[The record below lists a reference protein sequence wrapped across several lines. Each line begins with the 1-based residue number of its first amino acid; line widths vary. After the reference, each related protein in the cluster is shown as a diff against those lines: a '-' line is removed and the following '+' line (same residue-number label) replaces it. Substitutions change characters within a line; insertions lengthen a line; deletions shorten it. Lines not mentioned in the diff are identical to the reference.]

1 MNTWTS
7 LLWKQ
12 QCKKTDRG
20 GNQLYFVG
28 IDISKFKHDCA
39 IVDELGDVITPSW
52 SFQNDREGFSLL
64 KELLDALDGEKK
76 IGLEATGHYGQNLK
90 LFLENNDFSFMEF
103 NPLLINR
110 FVHSKSLRK
119 TKTDSIDA
127 LMIAQYLMTVEYK
140 PYPPSFYTLEKLKSL
155 TRFRDSLIRQRSK
168 QLVELTNILD
178 KVFPEFKSFFK
189 GRFSATA
196 LYILFH
202 YASPEKISN
211 MNSKSYEPL
220 RRLSRGRFSM
230 VDFVELKTLA
240 RNTVGST
247 CDYLLQEME
256 ITIDIYNQLQ
266 SKVEEIELQIHNCV
280 LGLTPPMLTI
290 PGIGV
295 ASAAVILSEFGDLSK
310 FNSPSKLLSFAGME
324 PGYFQSGTSE
334 STGKMV
340 KHGSSHL
347 RYAMMNCAQTVINNE
362 PTFAA
367 YYAKKRAEGK
377 EHRVALTHVA
387 KKLLRVIY
395 TLQTKE
401 LSYNPD
407 LVR

>member
-1 MNTWTS
+1 MAGAAKNAAPAITIGIEMDS
-7 LLWKQ
+7 ELLE
-12 QCKKTDRG
+12 
-20 GNQLYFVG
+20 QLMEIIEPMGLTPEMLIRRFLEWCV
-28 IDISKFKHDCA
+28 SPA
-39 IVDELGDVITPSW
+39 IKDESNGYESW
-52 SFQNDREGFSLL
+52 SVLL
-64 KELLDALDGEKK
+64 HMISQLSHFPLALGRRWM
-76 IGLEATGHYGQNLK
+76 IQ
-90 LFLENNDFSFMEF
+90 
-103 NPLLINR
+103 R
-110 FVHSKSLRK
+110 LRPRHQILQVRRI
-119 TKTDSIDA
+119 SIIDA

-155 TRFRDSLIRQRSK
+155 TRFRDSLIRQRSR

-178 KVFPEFKSFFK
+178 KVFPEFKPFFK

-196 LYILFH
+196 LYILSH

-266 SKVEEIELQIHNCV
+266 SKVEEVELQINDCV
-280 LGLTPPMLTI
+280 LGLAPPMLTV
-290 PGIGV
+290 PGIGA
-295 ASAAVILSEFGDLSK
+295 ASAAVILSEFGDFSRFK
-310 FNSPSKLLSFAGME
+310 SPAKLLSFAGLE

-347 RYAMMNCAQTVINNE
+347 RYAIMNCAQTVVNNE
-362 PTFAA
+362 PTFAT
-367 YYAKKRAEGK
+367 YYTKKRAEGK

-401 LSYNPD
+401 QSYNPD

>member
-1 MNTWTS
+1 M
-7 LLWKQ
+7 
-12 QCKKTDRG
+12 
-20 GNQLYFVG
+20 YFVG

-39 IVDELGDVITPSW
+39 IIDELGDVITPSW
-52 SFQNDREGFSLL
+52 SFQNDCEGFSLFR
-64 KELLDALDGEKK
+64 ELLDALDGEKK

-90 LFLENNDFSFMEF
+90 LFLENNGFTFMEF

-110 FVHSKSLRK
+110 FVRSKSLRK

-127 LMIAQYLMTVEYK
+127 LMIARYLMTVEYK
-140 PYPPSFYTLEKLKSL
+140 PYPPSFYTFEKLKSL

-178 KVFPEFKSFFK
+178 KVFPEFKPFFK
-189 GRFSATA
+189 GKFSVTA
-196 LYILFH
+196 LYILAH

-211 MNSKSYEPL
+211 MNSKSYESL

-230 VDFVELKTLA
+230 VDFVELKSLA
-240 RNTVGST
+240 RNTVGAT
-247 CDYLLQEME
+247 NDYLLQEME

-266 SKVEEIELQIHNCV
+266 SKVEEIEQQINDCV
-280 LGLTPPMLTI
+280 LVLDPPILTI

-295 ASAAVILSEFGDLSK
+295 SSAAVILSEFGDFSK
-310 FNSPSKLLSFAGME
+310 FSSPSKLLSFAGME
-324 PGYFQSGTSE
+324 PRYFQSGTSE
-334 STGKMV
+334 CTGKMV

-347 RYAMMNCAQTVINNE
+347 RYAIMNCAQTVINNE

-377 EHRVALTHVA
+377 GHRVALSHIA

-401 LSYNPD
+401 LTYNPEFI
-407 LVR
+407 R

>member
-1 MNTWTS
+1 M
-7 LLWKQ
+7 
-12 QCKKTDRG
+12 
-20 GNQLYFVG
+20 YFVG

-39 IVDELGDVITPSW
+39 VVDELGDVITPSW
-52 SFQNDREGFSLL
+52 SFQNDCEGFSLL
-64 KELLDALDGEKK
+64 RELLDALDGKKK
-76 IGLEATGHYGQNLK
+76 IGLEVTGHYGQNLK
-90 LFLENNDFSFMEF
+90 LFLANNDFSFMEF

-155 TRFRDSLIRQRSK
+155 TRFRDSLVRQRSK

-178 KVFPEFKSFFK
+178 KVFPEFKPFFK

-196 LYILFH
+196 LYLLSH
-202 YASPEKISN
+202 YASPEKISS

-220 RRLSRGRFSM
+220 RRLSRGKFSM

-240 RNTVGST
+240 GNTVGST

-256 ITIDIYNQLQ
+256 ITIDICNQLQ
-266 SKVEEIELQIHNCV
+266 SKVDEVEQQISDCV
-280 LGLTPPMLTI
+280 LGLDPSMLTI

-295 ASAAVILSEFGDLSK
+295 SSAAVILSEFGDLSK
-310 FNSPSKLLSFAGME
+310 FNSPSKLLSFAGIE

-347 RYAMMNCAQTVINNE
+347 RYAIMNCAQTVINNE

>member
-1 MNTWTS
+1 M
-7 LLWKQ
+7 
-12 QCKKTDRG
+12 
-20 GNQLYFVG
+20 YFVG
-28 IDISKFKHDCA
+28 IDVSKFKHDCA
-39 IVDELGDVITPSW
+39 IIDELGNVITPSW
-52 SFQNDREGFSLL
+52 SFQNDCEGFSLFR
-64 KELLDALDGEKK
+64 ELLDALDGEKK
-76 IGLEATGHYGQNLK
+76 IGLEATGHYGQKLK
-90 LFLENNDFSFMEF
+90 LFLENNGFTFMEF

-110 FVHSKSLRK
+110 FVRSKSLRK

-127 LMIAQYLMTVEYK
+127 LMIARYLMTVEYK
-140 PYPPSFYTLEKLKSL
+140 PYPPSFYTFEKLKSL

-178 KVFPEFKSFFK
+178 KVFPEFKPFFK
-189 GRFSATA
+189 GKFSVTA
-196 LYILFH
+196 LYILAH

-211 MNSKSYEPL
+211 MNSKSYESL

-230 VDFVELKTLA
+230 VDFVELKSLA
-240 RNTVGST
+240 RNTVGAT
-247 CDYLLQEME
+247 NDYLLQEME

-266 SKVEEIELQIHNCV
+266 SKVEEIEQQINDCV
-280 LGLTPPMLTI
+280 LVLDPPILTI

-295 ASAAVILSEFGDLSK
+295 SSAAVILSEFGDFSK
-310 FNSPSKLLSFAGME
+310 FSSPSKLLSFAGME
-324 PGYFQSGTSE
+324 PRYFQSGTSE
-334 STGKMV
+334 CTGKMV

-347 RYAMMNCAQTVINNE
+347 RYAIMNCAQTVINNE

-377 EHRVALTHVA
+377 GHRVALSHIA

-401 LSYNPD
+401 LTYNPEFI
-407 LVR
+407 R